1 MHKSVILIG
10 AVAALGACGQSS
22 DNAAAT
28 NSATNTAAAEA
39 AKPAY
44 CFFKDKETKDWA
56 AKAGAD
62 GNVVVTG
69 KAYREDARY
78 KAALGPATVS
88 GANAEI
94 APTIT
99 TNDTGFAAPGDWWTV
114 NATIPNSQAVTTVTV
129 KCGDKTLATLTIPRT
144 K

>member
-69 KAYREDARY
+69 TAYREDARY
-78 KAALGPATVS
+78 KAALGTATVS
-88 GANAEI
+88 GTNAEI

>member
-69 KAYREDARY
+69 TAYREDARY

-88 GANAEI
+88 GTNAEI

-99 TNDTGFAAPGDWWTV
+99 TNDTGFAARGDWWTV

>member
-1 MHKSVILIG
+1 MRNSIV
-10 AVAALGACGQSS
+10 VAAAVSLAACGQSP
-22 DNAAAT
+22 DNGGTNAAA
-28 NSATNTAAAEA
+28 NSAAAE
-39 AKPAY
+39 KPRPAY
-44 CFFKDKETKDWA
+44 CFFKDADMKEWKA
-56 AKAGAD
+56 AVDKD

-88 GANAEI
+88 GTTAEI

-99 TNDTGFAAPGDWWTV
+99 TNDTGFAAPGDWWAV
-114 NATIPNSQAVTTVTV
+114 SATIPNSQAVATAIV

>member
-69 KAYREDARY
+69 TAYREDARY

-88 GANAEI
+88 GARAEI
-94 APTIT
+94 APTVTI
-99 TNDTGFAAPGDWWTV
+99 NDTGFAAPGDWWEV
-114 NATIPNSQAVTTVTV
+114 SATIPNSQAVTTVSV

>member
-1 MHKSVILIG
+1 MHKSAILIG

-88 GANAEI
+88 GAHAEI

-114 NATIPNSQAVTTVTV
+114 NATIPNSQAITTVTV
-129 KCGDKTLATLTIPRT
+129 NCGDKTLATLTIPRP